1 MAELCRPAAGQS
13 AEQSCAAWAQPGL
26 EEQAASASV
35 EQASVAQL
43 AKLAARALPILAE
56 PVALVAAPDVQV
68 LQVVLLRSARAAA
81 MAAEPA
87 AELGLEDAAVEQP
100 AAVVVRPPQASG
112 VQVLVAAPQPWAV
125 PVSFQPEE
133 LPVAPAVL

>member
-1 MAELCRPAAGQS
+1 M
-13 AEQSCAAWAQPGL
+13 
-26 EEQAASASV
+26 
-35 EQASVAQL
+35 AQL
-43 AKLAARALPILAE
+43 AKPAARALPILAA
-56 PVALVAAPDVQV
+56 PVALVAAPDVQ
-68 LQVVLLRSARAAA
+68 VLLRSARAAA

>member
-1 MAELCRPAAGQS
+1 M
-13 AEQSCAAWAQPGL
+13 
-26 EEQAASASV
+26 
-35 EQASVAQL
+35 AQL